1 MIRRMPPGSSR
12 TRPAVAIDSN
22 QPGGLCWNTAMP
34 PSLRCRRTAARNS
47 RRVPGSALTIVLASR
62 TTSKARSSRSDS
74 IGEQTVVRSGLRSSM
89 PGESSTPVTGC
100 PSAARGRRIR
110 PVPQPSSSTDAPG
123 GAAACTISASPN
135 AGSSA

>member
-1 MIRRMPPGSSR
+1 LIS
-12 TRPAVAIDSN
+12 
-22 QPGGLCWNTAMP
+22 
-34 PSLRCRRTAARNS
+34 
-47 RRVPGSALTIVLASR
+47 VLASS
-62 TTSKARSSRSDS
+62 TTSNARSSRSDS
-74 IGEQTVVRSGLRSSM
+74 IGEQIVARSGLHASM
-89 PGESSTPVTGC
+89 AVESSTPVTGC